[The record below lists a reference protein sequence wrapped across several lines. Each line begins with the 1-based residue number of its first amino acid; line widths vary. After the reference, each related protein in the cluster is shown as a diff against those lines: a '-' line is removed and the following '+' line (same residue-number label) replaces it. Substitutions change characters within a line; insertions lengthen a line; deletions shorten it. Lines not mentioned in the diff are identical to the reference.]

1 MRSRFTNGAQPVYA
15 FIEDGGPYTE
25 DTSSS
30 DYITPPELN
39 WAVWSSLIHGARGVI
54 YFNHTFAGPAQ
65 SDDNLAQTFYQTVQP
80 GQTISIYNQVKA
92 TDALVEQ
99 MAPVLNSP
107 IASGYVTVSPAPTL
121 FNGIETAVHDY
132 NGTFY
137 IFADTR
143 DSETQHN
150 IPAVFTLND
159 PNATSVTVVNE
170 NRTIPVVNGSF
181 SDTFANASTVH
192 IYQVNDGAGPPP
204 TPPARPPRPSLARS
218 PLTRLPS
225 ATATQQPPRSH

>member
-1 MRSRFTNGAQPVYA
+1 M
-15 FIEDGGPYTE
+15 
-25 DTSSS
+25 
-30 DYITPPELN
+30 
-39 WAVWSSLIHGARGVI
+39 
-54 YFNHTFAGPAQ
+54 
-65 SDDNLAQTFYQTVQP
+65 
-80 GQTISIYNQVKA
+80 
-92 TDALVEQ
+92 
-99 MAPVLNSP
+99 
-107 IASGYVTVSPAPTL
+107 TVSPDSDST
-121 FNGIETAVHDY
+121 FSGIETAVHYY

-192 IYQVNDGAGPPP
+192 IYQVNDGAG
-204 TPPARPPRPSLARS
+204 AADLR
-218 PLTRLPS
+218 
-225 ATATQQPPRSH
+225 TAPRSGILCVLP